1 MIKPTTCDTKSCDN
15 KEHIKNNLA
24 TRAIVIIHLEIEWTR
39 LGQVSHQKLSPLSI
53 NRGLEEI
60 QDIFFDKKVRP

>member
-1 MIKPTTCDTKSCDN
+1 MKSCDD
-15 KEHIKNNLA
+15 KEHINHKLA
-24 TRAIVIIHLEIEWTR
+24 TRSMVIIHLEIEWTR

-53 NRGLEEI
+53 NRGSEEI